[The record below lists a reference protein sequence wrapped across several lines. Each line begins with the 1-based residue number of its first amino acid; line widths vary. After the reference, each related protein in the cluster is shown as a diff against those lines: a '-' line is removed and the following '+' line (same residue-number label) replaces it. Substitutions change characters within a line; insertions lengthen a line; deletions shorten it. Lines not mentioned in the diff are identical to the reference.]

1 MSKRQRPLSPHL
13 QVYRLK
19 FHMIMSGVHRISG
32 LALGLGTLILVWWAT
47 ALATSREYYEFF
59 EGWMVHPIG
68 RLVLFG
74 FSFALIY
81 HALNGIR
88 HLLWDTGR
96 GFEKTEVKRS
106 AIIVIVLTI
115 ILTTAVWVLAY
126 MQAGKL

>member
-1 MSKRQRPLSPHL
+1 ML
-13 QVYRLK
+13 
-19 FHMIMSGVHRISG
+19 FSGVHRISG
-32 LALGLGTLILVWWAT
+32 MALGLGTLILVWWTT

-59 EGWMVHPIG
+59 EGWMIHPIG

-115 ILTTAVWVLAY
+115 ILTTLVWVLAY